1 MFDEEEEYN
10 QPKIGFENPGHH
22 VPHSD
27 KPIKEKDIHFSND
40 RNTPY
45 KRWTFVI
52 FIIAMVT
59 SFIAIAYFFL
69 PFFSLLLAIV
79 AVIVAVAIIVVP
91 VVLTVGGLLLS
102 SDFRAWCV
110 DIWKI
115 PSWLFNVTEHIA
127 YFAQFFGIVSAV
139 ALFFDIASLILT
151 SVGLAK
157 KTGRYL
163 TYLIFTIIMTIIN
176 AILVLVYISGGFQ
189 IVVTS

>member
-1 MFDEEEEYN
+1 MYDDEEFQ
-10 QPKIGFENPGHH
+10 QPKIGFENPG
-22 VPHSD
+22 PNAPRGD
-27 KPIKEKDIHFSND
+27 KPVKEGDVKFSND
-40 RNTPY
+40 RNTPF

-52 FIIAMVT
+52 FVIAMVA
-59 SFIAIAYFFL
+59 SLIAIAYFFL
-69 PFFSLLLAIV
+69 PIFSLFLAII
-79 AVIVAVAIIVVP
+79 AVIVAALIIVVP

-110 DIWKI
+110 GIWKI
-115 PSWLFNVTEHIA
+115 PTWLFNVTEHIA
-127 YFAQFFGIVSAV
+127 YFAQFFGIVSAL

-157 KTGRYL
+157 KKGRYL

-176 AILVLVYISGGFQ
+176 AILVLVYIGGGFQ